1 MKVKIIAK
9 TELAVGIA
17 SFELADPN
25 GAPLPAF
32 TPGAHIDVFVGNGLV
47 RQYSLCN
54 DPSET
59 FRYLICVL
67 RDPKTRGGSS
77 AMHEFE
83 EGAVLEVSEPRNH
96 FSLEPS
102 ARHSIL
108 LAGGIGVTPIL
119 SMALWLARK
128 GASFEVHYC
137 TRSPAHTAFHERFL
151 KPDMRDQARVY
162 FDDSPACDRLQMRRI
177 LASPHPAKHVY
188 VCGPSGFIESAATA
202 AMAAGWNEAS
212 IHREHFA
219 AQPALSGKA
228 GSFALRLAK
237 SDRVIEVDPN
247 ERVIDALA
255 RAGVKVPIS
264 CEEGV
269 CGTCLTGVLGGEPDH
284 RDSYLTARERK
295 MNDRFLPC
303 CSRSK
308 TPLLVLD
315 L

>member
-1 MKVKIIAK
+1 MKVKIVTK
-9 TELAVGIA
+9 TELAAGIA

-25 GAPLPAF
+25 EAPLPAF
-32 TPGAHIDVFVGNGLV
+32 TAGAHIDVFVGNGLV

-77 AMHEFE
+77 AMHELG

-96 FSLEPS
+96 FSLDPT

-119 SMALWLARK
+119 SMALWLARQ

-151 KPDMRDQARVY
+151 KPDLRDQARVY
-162 FDDSPACDRLQMRRI
+162 FDDSPACDRLQMPRI
-177 LASPHPAKHVY
+177 LATPHHAKHVY
-188 VCGPSGFIESAATA
+188 VCGPSGFIESATTA
-202 AMAAGWNEAS
+202 STAAGWNETNV
-212 IHREHFA
+212 HREHFA
-219 AQPALSGKA
+219 AQPALSAKA

-308 TPLLVLD
+308 TPMLVLD